1 MIFIQLALL
10 SIEKML
16 HKLVEWLHV
25 GLSIGGGFIL
35 NILIIDIGNV
45 YFRWFASLP
54 ERVQD
59 PFVDYL
65 IDFPQ

>member
-1 MIFIQLALL
+1 MLDYL
-10 SIEKML
+10 SE
-16 HKLVEWLHV
+16 
-25 GLSIGGGFIL
+25 GGFIL

-45 YFRWFASLP
+45 YFRRFANLP

>member
-1 MIFIQLALL
+1 MSDYL
-10 SIEKML
+10 SE
-16 HKLVEWLHV
+16 
-25 GLSIGGGFIL
+25 GGFIL

-45 YFRWFASLP
+45 YFRWFANLP